1 MLPGAWRPFWPPRH
15 TPRISWRIKVTPMCS
30 RGRCCAMNET
40 AATKC
45 RVFAFSKRT
54 CAAKTVSMSLY
65 CLKYGAW
72 IQVCT
77 GHGRSLL
84 SSEQQFSKRVIIK
97 AELRPKAGS
106 SIFLSITVTP
116 VCSIIKFLIK
126 IIATTFIFTE
136 WLEKGLLRIFQRR
149 GQLDE
154 NSIGT
159 LPEPNTFSRNFSYS
173 SEKNGHN
180 IASIF

>member
-126 IIATTFIFTE
+126 IIATTFILPSGWKKASSGSSNGAVNSTKTASGPFRS
-136 WLEKGLLRIFQRR
+136 RI
-149 GQLDE
+149 L
-154 NSIGT
+154 
-159 LPEPNTFSRNFSYS
+159 FSHFSYS

>member
-106 SIFLSITVTP
+106 SIFLSITVTS
-116 VCSIIKFLIK
+116 VYFDNKVFD
-126 IIATTFIFTE
+126 
-136 WLEKGLLRIFQRR
+136 RNRR
-149 GQLDE
+149 NDFYFYRVAGKRSPQDPPTVR
-154 NSIGT
+154 SV
-159 LPEPNTFSRNFSYS
+159 
-173 SEKNGHN
+173 
-180 IASIF
+180 

>member
-1 MLPGAWRPFWPPRH
+1 MLPGRGGHFGLHATPHASH
-15 TPRISWRIKVTPMCS
+15 TYRGHAYAQQKSWLCYKRDGSDELC
-30 RGRCCAMNET
+30 
-40 AATKC
+40 
-45 RVFAFSKRT
+45 VFLHFQDTR
-54 CAAKTVSMSLY
+54 CAAKMMSMSLH

-126 IIATTFIFTE
+126 IIATTFILPSGWKKASSGSSNGAVNSTKTASGPFRS
-136 WLEKGLLRIFQRR
+136 RI
-149 GQLDE
+149 L
-154 NSIGT
+154 
-159 LPEPNTFSRNFSYS
+159 FSHFSYS

>member
-1 MLPGAWRPFWPPRH
+1 MRIRKADRRRCRRGVEAILTS
-15 TPRISWRIKVTPMCS
+15 TPHPTHLIRIEVTPMRS

-116 VCSIIKFLIK
+116 VCFDNKVF
-126 IIATTFIFTE
+126 
-136 WLEKGLLRIFQRR
+136 
-149 GQLDE
+149 D
-154 NSIGT
+154 
-159 LPEPNTFSRNFSYS
+159 
-173 SEKNGHN
+173 
-180 IASIF
+180 